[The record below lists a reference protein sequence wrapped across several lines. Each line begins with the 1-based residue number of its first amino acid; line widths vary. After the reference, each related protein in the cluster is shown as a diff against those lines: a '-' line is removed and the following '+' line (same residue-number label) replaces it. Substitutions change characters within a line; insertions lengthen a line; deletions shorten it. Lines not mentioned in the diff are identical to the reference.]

1 MSEERRELKE
11 GIAELGLSAS
21 DEQVDAML
29 TYLEYLD
36 RTNQSFNLTRIP
48 RSDFVRLHL
57 LDSLVALQVIPKRPG
72 LSIIDIG
79 TGAGFPGVPIAAL
92 LPDSEVT
99 LLDSTAKKVRF
110 ASDTGRSCGLANLSG
125 IHGRAEML
133 AHTAEHRERY
143 DVVTSRAV
151 AGFPVLIE
159 WMLPLVRVG
168 GMAVALKGSGYE
180 GEMAG
185 TEGLLREL
193 GGGAP
198 TVHTCNLPGS
208 DIVRHAIVVPKLSA
222 TSKKLPRVK

>member
-1 MSEERRELKE
+1 MELQQ
-11 GIAELGLSAS
+11 GIEALGLSAS

-57 LDSLVALQVIPKRPG
+57 LDSLVALQVIPKGAG

-79 TGAGFPGVPIAAL
+79 TGAGFPGIPIAAL
-92 LPDSEVT
+92 RPDCHVT

-133 AHTAEHRERY
+133 AHTAEHREHY

-168 GMAVALKGSGYE
+168 GVAVALKGSGYE
-180 GEMAG
+180 DEMAG
-185 TEGLLREL
+185 TEGLLRDL

-198 TVHTCNLPGS
+198 SVHACVLPGS
-208 DIVRHAIVVPKLSA
+208 DIERHVIVIPKVRQ
-222 TSKKLPRVK
+222 TSKQLPRVK